1 MVPSTESILNTFKS
15 LVNEITL
22 QNLDKNKSATCIV
35 TVNSSEY
42 INEDLIF
49 KNDEIQNQIYNTIL
63 NSLSRHGFYGVQV
76 KKMIWK

>member
-76 KKMIWK
+76 KKMI